1 MTNCKILH
9 KIPNVVCCALLL
21 LMSLLAWLMLLM
33 LWLLSLLL
41 LLCVAVATVAV
52 VEFAGSG
59 KPLLTEYR
67 LSLK

>member
-21 LMSLLAWLMLLM
+21 LMSLLAWLMLL
-33 LWLLSLLL
+33 
-41 LLCVAVATVAV
+41 CVAVATAAV